1 MEKSLR
7 YLVLGQL
14 WSVLWITGQILHP
27 SFPPRLATSPPSQRN
42 LPRHSLALV
51 EDARKIGAGPW
62 LCIIKPAPLY
72 MSSMFCKICPVIITS
87 EQSRFNHGAKPM
99 LDISE
104 AGLDLGCHKVL
115 TGLLPITACSES
127 HSCFNPAWPAQ
138 LFFGHD
144 LLSLPLS
151 KYYDGTQDPKST
163 LHVKRLRASQQCLI
177 VQRLGNQANE
187 FNK

>member
-1 MEKSLR
+1 MYRIYIKW
-7 YLVLGQL
+7 VLGKINEIPCVGL
-14 WSVLWITGQILHP
+14 ALECLVDHWSNPLPFL
-27 SFPPRLATSPPSQRN
+27 PPQLATSPPSQRN

-62 LCIIKPAPLY
+62 LCIIKTAPLY
-72 MSSMFCKICPVIITS
+72 MSLIYCKISPVIITS
-87 EQSRFNHGAKPM
+87 EKSRFNHSAKPM

-138 LFFGHD
+138 FFFWTKFALFA
-144 LLSLPLS
+144 
-151 KYYDGTQDPKST
+151 T
-163 LHVKRLRASQQCLI
+163 
-177 VQRLGNQANE
+177 E
-187 FNK
+187 